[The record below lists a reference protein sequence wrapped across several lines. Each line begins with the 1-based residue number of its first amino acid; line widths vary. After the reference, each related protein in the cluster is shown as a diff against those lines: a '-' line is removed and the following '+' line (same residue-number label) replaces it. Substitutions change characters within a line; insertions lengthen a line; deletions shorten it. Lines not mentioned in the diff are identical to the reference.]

1 MPYRTELA
9 SKSSPVSSD
18 RTAATVGSE
27 RSGVTEPSWPRWWLA
42 RALAVAVAAVAAAR
56 ADEAKAGAAL
66 VRARVVTPVTARAPR
81 PAVASRR
88 RGPGAGRDLT
98 WCGWG
103 QRRNWVRSGLVVGAA
118 CRPRFGEGV
127 MVRR

>member
-27 RSGVTEPSWPRWWLA
+27 RSGVTETSWPRWWLA
-42 RALAVAVAAVAAAR
+42 RVAAVVAAAAR
-56 ADEAKAGAAL
+56 ADEAKAGAGL
-66 VRARVVTPVTARAPR
+66 VRARAVTPVTARAPS

-88 RGPGAGRDLT
+88 RGRAAGRGLA
-98 WCGWG
+98 WCG
-103 QRRNWVRSGLVVGAA
+103 
-118 CRPRFGEGV
+118 
-127 MVRR
+127 